1 MLSGER
7 PGIVTGASRRYHPG
21 MDEHRDAWVEMPS
34 SEDVQALLGRGA
46 IYDFGFVP
54 AMSRLVISHMD
65 IAPHF
70 GALFSQ
76 IMFAPGALERPE
88 REMVAAV
95 ASSAQDCFY

>member
-1 MLSGER
+1 MDD
-7 PGIVTGASRRYHPG
+7 AS
-21 MDEHRDAWVEMPS
+21 ASWVAMPS
-34 SEDVQALLGRGA
+34 GEDVQALLGRGA

-54 AMSRLVISHMD
+54 AMSRLVLSHMD

-76 IMFAPGALERPE
+76 VMFAPGALERSE

-95 ASSAQDCFY
+95 TAAAQDCFY